1 MWWTY
6 FVPEILS
13 RFPEW
18 RFDMKTGRVLNN
30 NESFLVIVLTLTFL
44 LTAAISGAAASLED
58 RVVSAARAGDCGRV
72 KTLQDNDTDIN
83 SKDVGVKIAI
93 TKFFFAAV
101 VLLFIFVFSKS
112 EPDDSNVFPRQK
124 WTLRDAYK
132 AVVYS
137 LCMIFCFILMSLWLG
152 PPTPEQARLNWVLVC
167 GWFLSFYHNY
177 IGRPYRVKLV
187 DFGVDKAHFLG
198 SGVFALNVAGGYY
211 LLSAAGI
218 TIPPLDSVFRAA
230 SPPVSSTLDAGLY
243 GFVLAFCEELLF
255 RGVLYAPV
263 ARGAGRGTAIVGL
276 ALAECLIHTR
286 LDAEQTIV
294 MLLVFAAFYLVYS
307 MTESLLGP
315 VILHIGINVP
325 VWQPAAMAATAG
337 YFPASAATALS
348 IGIPLIALLVVDG
361 WWLLNRQARR
371 KPDLN

>member
-1 MWWTY
+1 
-6 FVPEILS
+6 
-13 RFPEW
+13 
-18 RFDMKTGRVLNN
+18 MKTGRVLNN
-30 NESFLVIVLTLTFL
+30 NESFLLIVLTLTFL

-58 RVVSAARAGDCGRV
+58 PVVSAAGAGDCGRV

-83 SKDVGVKIAI
+83 SKDVEVKIAI
-93 TKFFFAAV
+93 TKFFIAAL
-101 VLLFIFVFSKS
+101 VLSFIFVFSKS

-132 AVVYS
+132 VVVYS
-137 LCMIFCFILMSLWLG
+137 LCTIFLFTISNSLWFG
-152 PPTPEQARLNWVLVC
+152 PPTPTQATNDWAMVC
-167 GWFLSFYHNY
+167 GWLIVFFVHT

-187 DFGVDKAHFLG
+187 DFGADKAHFLG

-211 LLSAAGI
+211 VLASAGI

-230 SPPVSSTLDAGLY
+230 SPPVSSMLDAGLY

-294 MLLVFAAFYLVYS
+294 MLLVFAAFFLVYS
-307 MTESLLGP
+307 LTESLLGP

-325 VWQPAAMAATAG
+325 VWQPAAMAATTG
-337 YFPASAATALS
+337 YLPACTAKALY

-361 WWLLNRQARR
+361 WWLLNLLARR